1 MGNTKNKTELKPEL
15 QTAESHSVNTL
26 KINDRTSGGAYTEI
40 PKFDEGSKQ
49 QGYNPYLKSLL
60 LALLIAG
67 SGYGAYKYFSKTQS
81 DIRTPSSVTA
91 TQEKRATLTVSP
103 EDLDL
108 KTTEEVKRDLLAGKK
123 VDLIQIRSATSYDVD
138 PATKSGAQQG
148 ANQQNQLAPQQ
159 QNKDGSKADDVSS
172 QQPDSSQQANIQQQP
187 DVQAATDLQ
196 SQQGQIQQQLVDQV
210 KANNPALQQAQATV
224 TAQQQQPRTIGYHPG
239 MSQAEMDKVG
249 VGYRPKAPERLPAS
263 PQPTLIVDKIMSGE
277 MQYYSFQ
284 IFDSAWEDGDVV
296 EISIDGQSIGY
307 VDMSNTGLTISVPLE
322 PGKSHVMTVRGVR
335 DGGGGITFG
344 AQLMNSNIMFDWFA
358 PGDTRYIDLRFTK

>member
-1 MGNTKNKTELKPEL
+1 MGNTKNKPELKPQL
-15 QTAESHSVNTL
+15 QTEERHSVSTL

-49 QGYNPYLKSLL
+49 PGYNPYLKSLL

-108 KTTEEVKRDLLAGKK
+108 KTTAEVKKDLLAGKK

-138 PATKSGAQQG
+138 PSAQSGAQQDIKK
-148 ANQQNQLAPQQ
+148 QNQLVQQ
-159 QNKDGSKADDVSS
+159 QKVNDQLKDQQQSDQQSVPEVQA
-172 QQPDSSQQANIQQQP
+172 QQP
-187 DVQAATDLQ
+187 
-196 SQQGQIQQQLVDQV
+196 
-210 KANNPALQQAQATV
+210 
-224 TAQQQQPRTIGYHPG
+224 
-239 MSQAEMDKVG
+239 SQA
-249 VGYRPKAPERLPAS
+249 ERLPAS
-263 PQPTLIVDKIMSGE
+263 PEPTQIIEKIKSGDME
-277 MQYYSFQ
+277 YYSFQ

-296 EISIDGQSIGY
+296 EISIDGQPIGY

-322 PGKSHVMTVRGVR
+322 PGKSHTMTVRGVR

-344 AQLMNSNIMFDWFA
+344 AQLMNSNIMLDWFA
-358 PGDTRYIDLRFTK
+358 AGEIRNIDLRFTK